1 MTIGDLTYE
10 ELKFGLECRMLDADE
25 IHSKFGMSKRQDAI
39 NRFKQITGKEVKQ
52 YTSGVYKGQWYIRIP
67 DPTKKEGR
75 RTVRKPTKAQVEDA
89 IIEYLAKID
98 DNPTIEELFSEW
110 NDRRLELKKIGKS
123 SHTRHIQCFKRHY
136 SEFGKKRIKE
146 LNGEDIVDFLEEQIP
161 LHNLSSKAFALLK
174 SITKGTLKYAKKKKY
189 IIWSPE
195 TVLADL
201 DVSDTQF
208 AKTIKEDYEEV
219 FNEEETVKM
228 MSYCINNLDK
238 RNAAVLLMFIT
249 GLRIGEVATLKHE
262 DINFFNNTVS
272 VRRTETRYKVD
283 GKDVYDIKEYPK
295 TKNGVRKVV
304 VPTSY
309 KWLLQYLFDNS
320 KEHGFV
326 FTENGNRLTTLLIRK
341 RDYKICKEVS
351 VYKKSPHKIRATYDT
366 ILLDSGVDKRT
377 VKDQMGHA
385 DIAVSEKNYH
395 RNRKSIETKQGIIDG
410 IPEFQA
416 I

>member
-1 MTIGDLTYE
+1 MDK
-10 ELKFGLECRMLDADE
+10 ELKFLVDNGMIDLDDVRSMIEMNERKEKLA
-25 IHSKFGMSKRQDAI
+25 KFGKSP
-39 NRFKQITGKEVKQ
+39 KQ
-52 YTSGVYKGQWYIRIP
+52 YTSGVYEGQWYIKIP
-67 DPTKKEGR
+67 DPTKKGKVQDAR
-75 RTVRKPTKAQVEDA
+75 KTVRKATKKECEDV
-89 IIEYLAKID
+89 ILEYLAQFE
-98 DNPTIEELFSEW
+98 DNPTIEDLFTEW

-136 SEFGKKRIKE
+136 SEFGKQRIKE
-146 LNGEDIVDFLEEQIP
+146 LKGEDIVDFLEEQIP

-219 FNEEETVKM
+219 FNEEETAKM
-228 MSYCINNLDK
+228 LSYCTTNLNM
-238 RNAAVLLMFIT
+238 RSAAVVLMFVS
-249 GLRIGEVATLKHE
+249 GVRVGEVVTIKHE
-262 DINFFNNTVS
+262 DINYFNNTVF
-272 VRRTETRYKVD
+272 VRRTETRYKVN
-283 GKDVYDIKEYPK
+283 GKDVYDVNEYPK

-304 VPTSY
+304 VPSSY
-309 KWLLQYLFDNS
+309 KWLLRYLFENS
-320 KEHGFV
+320 KEHDYV
-326 FTENGNRLTTLLIRK
+326 FTENGKRLTTLLIRK
-341 RDYKICKEVS
+341 QTYKICKKVG

-395 RNRKSIETKQGIIDG
+395 RNRKSIETKQGIIDA